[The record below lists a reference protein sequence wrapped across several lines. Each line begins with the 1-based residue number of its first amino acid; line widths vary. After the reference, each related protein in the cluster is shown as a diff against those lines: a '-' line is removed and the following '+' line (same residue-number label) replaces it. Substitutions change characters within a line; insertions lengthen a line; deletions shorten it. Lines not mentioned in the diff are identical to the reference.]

1 THIVLGGLATDY
13 CVKTTALQ
21 LQRSGHFTVLLNLA
35 ACRGIAPETTA
46 LACQEM
52 AAAGVYLCDNQETL
66 QHTLQ
71 QLTR

>member
-1 THIVLGGLATDY
+1 Y

-35 ACRGIAPETTA
+35 ACRGIAPETTT

-52 AAAGVYLCDNQETL
+52 AA
-66 QHTLQ
+66 
-71 QLTR
+71 